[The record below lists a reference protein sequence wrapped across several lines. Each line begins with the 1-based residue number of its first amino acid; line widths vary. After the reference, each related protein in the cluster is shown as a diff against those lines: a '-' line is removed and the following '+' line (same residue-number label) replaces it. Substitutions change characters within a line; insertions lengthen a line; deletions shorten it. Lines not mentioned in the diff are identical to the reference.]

1 MSTREATAT
10 IIGNLSSFVRD
21 NSFTKVSRI
30 KHNTNGYAYVSFLD
44 NDGNWEHVYLSKNM
58 AKKVSEGSEP
68 QVLKGCIVN
77 RCTYDNGEER
87 LKICSPAENGMLEVS
102 ADMF

>member
-1 MSTREATAT
+1 MSTRKATAT

-30 KHNTNGYAYVSFLD
+30 KMNSNGYPFVSFLTA
-44 NDGNWEHVYLSKNM
+44 DGEWSHIYLSKRLGET
-58 AKKVSEGSEP
+58 VSEGSEP